1 MCNIRIAFKWPD
13 GNTSKAIFFQVPYS
27 YTLYACNLI
36 GLSEVKWCGPGFW
49 CWTDCVHSRRPVLIR
64 KVVTKT
70 QQRKVNTNKT
80 TKEGSKTCI
89 L

>member
-13 GNTSKAIFFQVPYS
+13 GNKSKAIVFQVPYN

-36 GLSEVKWCGPGFW
+36 GLSEVTWCGPGFW
-49 CWTDCVHSRRPVLIR
+49 CWTDCVHSSARPVLIR

-70 QQRKVNTNKT
+70 QQKGGHK
-80 TKEGSKTCI
+80 
-89 L
+89 